1 MIFTAFGAMFGWI
14 YARHGEVF
22 RLRVGAFARVL
33 SIKYPNDFCAY
44 PPFFLTLEP

>member
-22 RLRVGAFARVL
+22 RLCVGAFARVL

-44 PPFFLTLEP
+44 PPFFLL